1 MLSIEH
7 PVLPASSRRVT
18 QRSRRLIGLKL
29 VAVVCI
35 FEEEMKMGVDMHVYD
50 DWSIMHNIMVQILEV
65 LLSVSQFFYSLH
77 QGLFSSVV

>member
-1 MLSIEH
+1 M
-7 PVLPASSRRVT
+7 R
-18 QRSRRLIGLKL
+18 
-29 VAVVCI
+29 I

-77 QGLFSSVV
+77 QSLFSSVV